1 MKARNLTGVERSASS
16 VASKPSIF
24 PMTFGPQAAS
34 SLIMKLHLS
43 RSVDTYQITG
53 HGPGHVLVNGVRHE
67 TSLIVLPDEV
77 VGTWVSRFED
87 LSTPDFDVVLM
98 RVPEIV
104 LLGTGARLRFPS
116 PALYAGL
123 IKARIGVEV
132 MDTAAAC
139 RTYNILAAEG
149 RRVAAAL
156 IL

>member
-1 MKARNLTGVERSASS
+1 
-16 VASKPSIF
+16 
-24 PMTFGPQAAS
+24 
-34 SLIMKLHLS
+34 MKLHLS
-43 RSVDTYQITG
+43 RSTDSYQING
-53 HGPGHVLVNGVRHE
+53 HGPNHVLVNGIRHE

-77 VGTWVSRFED
+77 VTAWAARLET
-87 LSTPDFDVVLM
+87 LSAEDFDVVLM
-98 RVPEIV
+98 RAPEIV

-123 IKARIGVEV
+123 LKAHIGVEV

-156 IL
+156 IVGER